1 MMSLFRFPM
10 PCLLLALCL
19 AACGTQQK
27 PAPTATP
34 APATVPPQPPPIVPG
49 PRYEPVSW
57 TQVEGWSA
65 DQLQE
70 AWGAFLQSCRAR
82 EVRVSWAGVCEGA
95 QRQVIATANDVRLFF
110 EARLTPYRLNDVQS
124 DGSSSN
130 GLITGYYEPLLQ
142 GARKRSKDFSVPLY
156 SPPEDMLT
164 IDLGELYPE
173 LKGKRVRGRLQGR
186 RVVPYFER
194 AEIAARPVLRG
205 QELLWVNSAV
215 DAFFLEVQGSG
226 RVQLSDGKMVRV
238 VYADQNGQP
247 YRAIGRY
254 LVERGELPLEA
265 VSLQTIRQWIQ
276 NNPQR
281 MQELLNTNPSVVFF
295 REEPLTDP
303 TQGPKGSLGVAL
315 TAGRS
320 IAVDPQ
326 FIPLGAP
333 VFLATTYPESE
344 VPLTKLVMAQDTGG
358 AIRGLVR
365 ADLFWGFGSGAEQSA
380 GKMKQPGRLWLLWPT
395 TAPPPAAGKF

>member
-27 PAPTATP
+27 PAPTPTP
-34 APATVPPQPPPIVPG
+34 PPATVPPPPIVPG

-65 DQLQE
+65 DQQQE
-70 AWGAFLQSCRAR
+70 SWGAFLQSCRAR
-82 EVRVSWAGVCEGA
+82 EVRTSWAGVCEEA
-95 QRQVIATANDVRLFF
+95 QRQVFATANDVRLFF
-110 EARLTPYRLNDVQS
+110 EARLTPYRLNDVQG
-124 DGSSSN
+124 DGSNSN

-142 GARKRSKDFSVPLY
+142 GARKRSKAFSVPLY

-186 RVVPYFER
+186 RVVPYFDR
-194 AEIAARPVLRG
+194 AEIVARPVLRG

-226 RVQLSDGKMVRV
+226 RVQLNDGKMVRV

-276 NNPQR
+276 DNPQR

-333 VFLATTYPESE
+333 VFLATTYPEST

-365 ADLFWGFGSGAEQSA
+365 ADLFWGFGSAAEQSA

-395 TAPPPAAGKF
+395 AAPPPAAGQF